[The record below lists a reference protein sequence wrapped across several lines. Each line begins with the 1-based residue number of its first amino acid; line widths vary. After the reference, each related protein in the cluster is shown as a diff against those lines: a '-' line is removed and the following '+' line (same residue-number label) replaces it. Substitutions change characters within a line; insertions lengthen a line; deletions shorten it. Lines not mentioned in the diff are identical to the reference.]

1 MAEQQTLSLEECF
14 QIADETP
21 GQIDMT
27 NIFPNAGHYFVEVDE
42 LIPGINRADPDHL
55 KPYVR
60 VPLSILRVEG
70 QEKSGLVGRSF
81 SIFLSLDKVKSA
93 KADRPPISFTARA
106 MYRLR
111 NGKFPDEPTVNT
123 QTLHEWIGELPG
135 TKFIVSRVTYH
146 DAKNVLRS
154 RDTLISVEEWKE
166 KAKLDGTPEADPEAV
181 AAEMTL

>member
-81 SIFLSLDKVKSA
+81 SIFLRSHSQHAQCIACVTASSLMS
-93 KADRPPISFTARA
+93 PP
-106 MYRLR
+106 
-111 NGKFPDEPTVNT
+111 
-123 QTLHEWIGELPG
+123 
-135 TKFIVSRVTYH
+135 
-146 DAKNVLRS
+146 
-154 RDTLISVEEWKE
+154 
-166 KAKLDGTPEADPEAV
+166 
-181 AAEMTL
+181 